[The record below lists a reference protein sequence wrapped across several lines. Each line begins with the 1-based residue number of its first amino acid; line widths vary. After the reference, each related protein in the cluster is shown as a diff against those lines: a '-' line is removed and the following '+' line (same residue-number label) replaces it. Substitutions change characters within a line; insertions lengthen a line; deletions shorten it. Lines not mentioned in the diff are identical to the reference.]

1 VQLYSLFNLG
11 TRGSSC
17 LTPRFGLFTPAVT
30 RYLLYRR
37 LGGPQSLSER
47 KRKIPPA
54 GIRSLDRAART
65 SRYHGPLYAARYVT
79 CFASIK
85 GVFSSALS
93 IEGTKEDK
101 VYNSVK
107 ERRDWR
113 EEPGRDI
120 KTRKKNM
127 RKFINV
133 KRKNMRHGI
142 KVEE

>member
-1 VQLYSLFNLG
+1 
-11 TRGSSC
+11 
-17 LTPRFGLFTPAVT
+17 
-30 RYLLYRR
+30 
-37 LGGPQSLSER
+37 
-47 KRKIPPA
+47 
-54 GIRSLDRAART
+54 
-65 SRYHGPLYAARYVT
+65 
-79 CFASIK
+79 
-85 GVFSSALS
+85 VFSSALS